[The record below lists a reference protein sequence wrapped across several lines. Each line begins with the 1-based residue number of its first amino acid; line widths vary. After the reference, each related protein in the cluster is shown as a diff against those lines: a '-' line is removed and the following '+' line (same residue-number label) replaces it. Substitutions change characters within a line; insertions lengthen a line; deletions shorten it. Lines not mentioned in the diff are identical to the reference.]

1 MFGDF
6 CQFITTLIEYTD
18 RLRYI
23 YITLC
28 VVNALSAIFS
38 TVFNFLVLLVIKRSS
53 SLHTPSYV
61 LLSALAFSDFAV
73 GCIVQPLY
81 IAFRVA
87 DITGASTVYC
97 GFGIAYDLIANIFG
111 GISFLTITSI
121 SFDRFLALYLRQRY
135 RVVVTQ
141 KRALVLTL
149 VNGIIAVIY
158 GLTGMLNRK
167 AYYVL
172 GIILGPLFLVIASL
186 NFVNINRL
194 VRRHQRRNFRLTS
207 QHTRGGTPKS
217 GIDNRR
223 LFKTLL
229 YVFLVFLLCYLP
241 YIFCALALKTTS
253 RNDALQI
260 TVHVTVTIV
269 FINSSLNPVLYCW
282 RIAEIRKAVKQIM
295 CRDKRHVLDSV
306 NTTEVGSSD
315 SGVTGV
321 SYRVK

>member
-1 MFGDF
+1 MFNDF
-6 CQFITTLIEYTD
+6 CQFITTLLQYTN
-18 RLRYI
+18 RLRYF
-23 YITLC
+23 YIAVC

-38 TVFNFLVLLVIKRSS
+38 TISNLLVLLAIKRSS
-53 SLHTPSYV
+53 SLQTPSYV

-73 GCIVQPLY
+73 GCVVQPLY

-87 DITGASTVYC
+87 ELTGASTVYC
-97 GFGIAYDLIANIFG
+97 GFGIAYDMSASFFG

-121 SFDRFLALYLRQRY
+121 SVDRFLALYLRQRY
-135 RVVVTQ
+135 RVVVTR

-149 VNGIIAVIY
+149 ALSFIAAAY

-172 GIILGPLFLVIASL
+172 GIILGPFFLAVTSL
-186 NFVNINRL
+186 NFININRL
-194 VRRHQRRNFRLTS
+194 IRRHRQRSLRLAS
-207 QHTRGGTPKS
+207 QQPPQRYGTRKS
-217 GIDNRR
+217 SIENRR

-241 YIFCALALKTTS
+241 YIFCALALKTTP

-269 FINSSLNPVLYCW
+269 FINSALNPVLYCW
-282 RIAEIRKAVKQIM
+282 RIAEIRKTVRQM
-295 CRDKRHVLDSV
+295 LCLDKEQVLDSV
-306 NTTEVGSSD
+306 QATAGTSD
-315 SGVTGV
+315 SGV
-321 SYRVK
+321 SRV